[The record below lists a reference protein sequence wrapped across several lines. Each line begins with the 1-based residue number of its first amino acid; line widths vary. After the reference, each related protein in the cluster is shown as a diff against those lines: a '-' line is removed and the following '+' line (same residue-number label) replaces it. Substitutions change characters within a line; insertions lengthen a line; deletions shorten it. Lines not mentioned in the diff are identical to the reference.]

1 MNSRRA
7 TTELVLTARG
17 LSAPGTEI
25 NVLVHER
32 VPFPAADHRRE
43 QMTYLIEVA
52 TPRRITSVNQ
62 QRQHRALRQAAAS
75 LSLAADASPA
85 MIR

>member
-1 MNSRRA
+1 MSWC
-7 TTELVLTARG
+7 TTAC
-17 LSAPGTEI
+17 
-25 NVLVHER
+25 
-32 VPFPAADHRRE
+32 PFPRRIIPE

-52 TPRRITSVNQ
+52 TRRRITSVNQ